1 MPLLALGLLF
11 GLLIGEGLSLLL
23 AIAAAFVSLLA
34 AVFVFR
40 IRRLLWFAVILLMMM
55 VAILR
60 VGLLTKGEVPEGNGT
75 LTGRVC
81 EPAEPREDG
90 TWRVYLESAALNGE
104 PISGRLRLYGAF
116 AEMPR
121 YGQIVSV
128 SASVQRSTGEY
139 RRNDRYR
146 GVFAVAFAKNTVRIL
161 ADTPQDAYGHLLA
174 LRENIGAHISALFP
188 NAPGEAKGMLLG
200 DVSDIDEE
208 MLAAFRDTGITH
220 LLSVSG
226 LHVSLLAVSFSLL
239 FRRNAWVRFAAVAV
253 FGAFYA
259 AITAFSPPVVRSLL
273 MLLVALLAFPLKRRL
288 DVVSS
293 IATAF
298 ILILLYNP
306 YSLWNAGFQL
316 SFVAV
321 LSMALL
327 APVFQR
333 PLAGLGTS
341 ASGLVAASVAVVIG
355 TLPTTCLFF
364 EQAQFLS
371 IVTNLFVIPISS
383 VFLIPAF
390 VGTVLSYVWFPLG
403 NAVCWIARLALD
415 VILSVAR
422 YGGSLSLEIPAPPAI
437 SYLLWLAAMLLASR
451 LCLHKPQMRA
461 LYSLAA
467 FGLAAL
473 LWIAFHQ

>member
-1 MPLLALGLLF
+1 
-11 GLLIGEGLSLLL
+11 
-23 AIAAAFVSLLA
+23 
-34 AVFVFR
+34 
-40 IRRLLWFAVILLMMM
+40 
-55 VAILR
+55 
-60 VGLLTKGEVPEGNGT
+60 
-75 LTGRVC
+75 
-81 EPAEPREDG
+81 
-90 TWRVYLESAALNGE
+90 
-104 PISGRLRLYGAF
+104 
-116 AEMPR
+116 
-121 YGQIVSV
+121 
-128 SASVQRSTGEY
+128 
-139 RRNDRYR
+139 
-146 GVFAVAFAKNTVRIL
+146 
-161 ADTPQDAYGHLLA
+161 
-174 LRENIGAHISALFP
+174 
-188 NAPGEAKGMLLG
+188 
-200 DVSDIDEE
+200 
-208 MLAAFRDTGITH
+208 
-220 LLSVSG
+220 
-226 LHVSLLAVSFSLL
+226 
-239 FRRNAWVRFAAVAV
+239 
-253 FGAFYA
+253 
-259 AITAFSPPVVRSLL
+259 
-273 MLLVALLAFPLKRRL
+273 
-288 DVVSS
+288 
-293 IATAF
+293 
-298 ILILLYNP
+298 
-306 YSLWNAGFQL
+306 
-316 SFVAV
+316 
-321 LSMALL
+321 MALL

-341 ASGLVAASVAVVIG
+341 VSGLVAASVAVVIG